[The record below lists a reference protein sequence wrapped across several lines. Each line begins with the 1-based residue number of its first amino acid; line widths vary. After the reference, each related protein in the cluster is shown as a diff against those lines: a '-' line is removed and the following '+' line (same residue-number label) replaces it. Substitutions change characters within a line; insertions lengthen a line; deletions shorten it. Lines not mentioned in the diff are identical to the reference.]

1 MFGLGT
7 PEVLVVTVVA
17 LIVLGPKRLPG
28 LVRQVGKWVGKARV
42 MANQFREQLESEIN
56 LEELASMEKQR
67 AATAASTPPP
77 PSGLDGQPV
86 PVAEA
91 TPDYGTTYPYAES
104 PVPESAG
111 AQPQPGDDHYS
122 HAHAHGAEPY
132 FPPEA
137 ESEAYVSVPPLDA
150 VPAQHELA
158 LNEVTLQP
166 DPAAPAPE
174 TTGEGQRT

>member
-91 TPDYGTTYPYAES
+91 TPDYGTYPYAEPS
-104 PVPESAG
+104 V
-111 AQPQPGDDHYS
+111 
-122 HAHAHGAEPY
+122 
-132 FPPEA
+132 PPEA

-166 DPAAPAPE
+166 DPAAPAPAP
-174 TTGEGQRT
+174 EGG

>member
-1 MFGLGT
+1 MFDLGF
-7 PEVLVVTVVA
+7 PELLMVFVVA
-17 LIVLGPKRLPG
+17 LVVLGPKRLPG
-28 LVRQVGKWVGKARV
+28 LVKQVGRWVGKART
-42 MANQFREQLESEIN
+42 MARQFREQLESEVN
-56 LEELASMEKQR
+56 LEELSGMEKTR
-67 AATAASTPPP
+67 TASATSTPPP
-77 PSGLDGQPV
+77 PSGLDGEPV
-86 PVAEA
+86 PAPES

-104 PVPESAG
+104 PASASAG
-111 AQPQPGDDHYS
+111 TEPQPGDDTYS

-158 LNEVTLQP
+158 LNDAPLQP

-174 TTGEGQRT
+174 GGEEQRT